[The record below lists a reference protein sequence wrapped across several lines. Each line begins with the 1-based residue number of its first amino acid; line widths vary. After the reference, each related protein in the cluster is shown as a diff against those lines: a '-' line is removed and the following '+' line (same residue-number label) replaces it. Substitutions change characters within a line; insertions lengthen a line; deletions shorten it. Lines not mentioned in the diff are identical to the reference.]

1 MPPYEN
7 IIFITQIDYLHC
19 YTAET
24 TLYFHFFFCISFLLL
39 KTKTRD
45 IDRRVLRYLSDSNL
59 HECLETAW
67 NIVNDSYRTDICL
80 LYPPYLIALSAIY
93 LASFL
98 KEKDLKQWFS
108 DLSVEMAEV
117 QRIQNRF
124 VCTNVIETNTD
135 W

>member
-1 MPPYEN
+1 MV
-7 IIFITQIDYLHC
+7 L
-19 YTAET
+19 TAD
-24 TLYFHFFFCISFLLL
+24 LLSH
-39 KTKTRD
+39 
-45 IDRRVLRYLSDSNL
+45 RYLSDSNL
-59 HECLETAW
+59 HDCLETAW

-98 KEKDLKQWFS
+98 KDKDLKQWFS

-117 QRIQNRF
+117 RSLSRF
-124 VCTNVIETNTD
+124 LYYTPRYCADCALTLCTD